1 MWGLRW
7 KVEGMPT
14 GFSLLSGTGGRQVGE
29 PQLEDEALARGSGTC
44 CVATPTLLACAPP
57 PHPNSSI
64 DQVVLARQLC
74 GRAHKGGQRGQAA
87 GGLGKRVVEITGG
100 GLWWPRGHLSPC
112 LGSPRSKLE
121 GSQAQLG
128 CQQVGPCLTGACH
141 VGGLSWRTPCQAVGF
156 ILKLC
161 RGMPCV
167 GCRRFLEKWGRPVG
181 GLARPQHTLLPGA
194 PVRESRS

>member
-1 MWGLRW
+1 MRGCPQ
-7 KVEGMPT
+7 V
-14 GFSLLSGTGGRQVGE
+14 SLCSQGQEAGRSE
-29 PQLEDEALARGSGTC
+29 SPNSRMRHWPEA
-44 CVATPTLLACAPP
+44 VAPVAWPPPPSWPVPP